1 MNLLTSAFKY
11 HNSKFFF
18 SKYELT
24 KILNC
29 YSLGVSKG
37 QWRDYAIFYGK
48 KETSFYM
55 FKHSLA
61 SPDYT
66 LTKTNKHK
74 KNDVIYNLKFQNNK
88 VSKFNK
94 IEDLLALL
102 NRNELKIIQY

>member
-1 MNLLTSAFKY
+1 MNLLSSALHI

-18 SKYELT
+18 SKYEFT
-24 KILNC
+24 RILNC

-37 QWRDYAIFYGK
+37 QWRDYAIFCGK

-74 KNDVIYNLKFQNNK
+74 KEGIIYNLKFQND
-88 VSKFNK
+88 K
-94 IEDLLALL
+94 ISRFKKIDDLLVFL
-102 NRNELKIIQY
+102 NRNELKIL